1 MKSSSKLL
9 SILALGCTC
18 AGLLGTGVPV
28 NAAKQNETAQ
38 SNSQDTQDTQG
49 MVAGVKWIVKTDVG
63 SYDAM
68 TIVNKNNIGD
78 TLNVRDYYDNL
89 PQGFKFVNEDGTL
102 TEFPQDK
109 RYTITKPKGKDAY
122 IVNGIIKRIY
132 SVKPDKTIKR
142 SLTIKYHDTSEP
154 AKRFASQTIEGTQGQ
169 TVPVKF
175 KLPQGYGFSSASI
188 NSNLYYAFPASHYT
202 FATQNPDIKV
212 AIVKI
217 PNEKNSNATITVH
230 YINYQTKKDIHQD
243 EVLHVKA
250 DEHVV
255 VPFTYP
261 PMDFE
266 CTNMQLSWKYDKA
279 LKMYRGDT
287 NKILSYDQ
295 ASKNLKALKDNNTT
309 FGYVNPK
316 KGNTDIYA
324 WIYPNGKPVK
334 QITHADT
341 QPVKD
346 IVPDNPVNNNAT
358 KLSASKVANTTNKV
372 ANTANK
378 NHHVYDNNNLQNKK
392 IAPKKHAKA
401 NKTTKNSSPASS
413 ATNSTPN
420 NQKKSTVPKHVAHQK
435 QAVKPEH
442 KGLLPQTGEQMS
454 KWVALGGGLIIGLA
468 IVIIVK
474 KIK

>member
-1 MKSSSKLL
+1 MKRSFKLV

-18 AGLLGTGVPV
+18 AGLLSTCTPV

-38 SNSQDTQDTQG
+38 SNSQDTQG
-49 MVAGVKWIVKTDVG
+49 VVAGVKWIVKTDVG

-68 TIVNKNNIGD
+68 TIVNKNTIGN
-78 TLNVRDYYDNL
+78 TFNVRNYYDNL

-102 TEFPQDK
+102 TEFPHDK
-109 RYTITKPKGKDAY
+109 RYTITKPKDKDAY
-122 IVNGIIKRIY
+122 IVNGLIKRIY
-132 SVKPDKTIKR
+132 SVKPDQTIKR

-154 AKRFASQTIEGTQGQ
+154 SKQFDSQTIEGTQGQ

-188 NSNLYYAFPASHYT
+188 NSSLYYAFPVSHYT
-202 FATQNPDIKV
+202 FATKNPDINV
-212 AIVKI
+212 AIAKI

-230 YINYQTKKDIHQD
+230 YIDYQTKKDLHKD
-243 EVLHVKA
+243 EVLHVNA
-250 DEHVV
+250 GEHVV

-279 LKMYRGDT
+279 LKRYIGDA
-287 NKILSYDQ
+287 NNILSYDQ

-309 FGYVNPK
+309 FGYVSPK

-334 QITHADT
+334 QITNADT

-358 KLSASKVANTTNKV
+358 KLSASEV

-378 NHHVYDNNNLQNKK
+378 NHHASNNSNLQNKK
-392 IAPKKHAKA
+392 IAPKKLVKA
-401 NKTTKNSSPASS
+401 NKTTKNSAPALSV
-413 ATNSTPN
+413 ANSTPN
-420 NQKKSTVPKHVAHQK
+420 NQKKSTVPKHVAHQT
-435 QAVKPEH
+435 QAVKPER
-442 KGLLPQTGEQMS
+442 KGLLPQTGEQRS
-454 KWVALGGGLIIGLA
+454 IFGVIGGLIALIGGL
-468 IVIIVK
+468 VIIRK
-474 KIK
+474 RKAPK